1 VLTEFYTTD
10 AQVMPVL
17 LLALLWD
24 SGFLRRV
31 REQPRLSRRISPD
44 GVRFWTKPRVRAYSL
59 FVASVMVLAIAAD
72 FLVLGNLVSDTTIVR
87 WGEWLALALAL
98 GTLLFRLAVDILVAT
113 AVDTS
118 QEDTIEK

>member
-1 VLTEFYTTD
+1 MAAEFYATD

-31 REQPRLSRRISPD
+31 REQPRPSRRDSPD
-44 GVRFWTKPRVRAYSL
+44 GVRFWTKPRVRVYSL
-59 FVASVMVLAIAAD
+59 FVASVIVVAIAVD
-72 FLVLGNLVSDTTIVR
+72 FLVLGDLASDGAVVR

-98 GTLLFRLAVDILVAT
+98 GTLLFRLAVDILLAT
-113 AVDTS
+113 ATDTA
-118 QEDTIEK
+118 QEDNVEK

>member
-1 VLTEFYTTD
+1 MLTEFYTTD